1 MRLEGPDSGTREFL
15 RRQRMKARV
24 RAFVLFARRQLTK
37 FTSAESCR
45 VLDMDFL
52 EDGMF
57 VA

>member
-1 MRLEGPDSGTREFL
+1 
-15 RRQRMKARV
+15 MKARV
-24 RAFVLFARRQLTK
+24 RAFVLFARSELTK
-37 FTSAESCR
+37 LTSAESCR

>member
-1 MRLEGPDSGTREFL
+1 MRLDSKGPDSGTREFL
-15 RRQRMKARV
+15 LRPEHRDDL
-24 RAFVLFARRQLTK
+24 VLFARRQLTK
-37 FTSAESCR
+37 FTSAESWR